1 MKGERPDPDQLLAE
15 VKAAAARAQRGRL
28 KVFFGASAGVGKTF
42 AMLAAAQALRRA
54 GTDVVVGLL
63 ETHGRAETAAM
74 LEDLEQLLPLLL
86 DVQGV
91 QVKEFNLDGALK
103 RRPTL
108 LLVDEL
114 AHTNAPGARHPKRWQ
129 DVDELLAAGIDVYT
143 TLNVQHIESLN
154 DVIGQITGVRVSETL
169 PDTFF
174 ETADEV
180 ELIDL
185 SPDELLKRLREGK
198 VYIPQQIERALDNFF
213 KKGNLIALREM
224 ALRQTAHRVDAQMR
238 EYREEKAIA
247 PIWAA
252 GERIVVAIGPD
263 VRGERLVRSA
273 KRLAD
278 ALDAEW
284 HAVYVETP
292 ALLRLPQAERNR
304 ILGYLRLA
312 EQLGAKTA
320 VLSGASIGDELVSYV
335 RANNTSKLI
344 MGLPHHRGLARRL
357 RGSVVDS
364 IAARLGGI
372 ELQLVGDVDR
382 HLHGGTAAFADQ
394 LIRTKA
400 YLGIDDTKVASRK
413 RRWPHYAA
421 AVVVS
426 AVATALAW
434 LLFGRFAPTNLVMVY
449 LVGVL
454 LVAYR
459 FGRGP
464 AIVASLLSVA
474 LFDFLFVAPYY
485 SFAVSDT
492 QYLLTFVVMLLV
504 GLTISN
510 LTAGIRLQA
519 RVAQHRQARTE
530 ALYTM
535 TRELSRASDLDEVVT
550 NAVQHVARVFE
561 AQAVVLTPNAAGTV
575 GYPRA
580 PGIYGSYHGADLG
593 VARWVFANRVAA
605 GLGTHTLPG
614 ADALYV
620 PLAAAHK
627 IVGVLAVLPSWP
639 DRLLIP
645 EQRHLVETFAGQIA
659 VAIER
664 VQLAAEAAE
673 FARKAETEGMRN
685 SLLNAISHDLRT
697 PLAVLVGA
705 SSSLVDDGAR
715 LSDAA
720 KVELATTIHDESR
733 RMSTLVRN
741 LLDMARL
748 ESGAVELAKQWTSLE
763 EIVGSVLARVAPL
776 LQDHPVTVV
785 LPPEL
790 PLISV
795 DPVLLEQVFVNLLEN
810 AAKYTPA
817 DTSIEISAQRLP
829 GRIAVEIADGGPGI
843 PAGEEAKLFDKFYRL
858 QREAAQSG
866 VGLGLAICKAI
877 ITAHGGRISATNRA
891 QGGAVFR
898 FELPAG
904 DAPPIEAEQA
914 IAAPKQSAS

>member
-763 EIVGSVLARVAPL
+763 EIVGSVLARVAPV

>member
-421 AVVVS
+421 AVVVV